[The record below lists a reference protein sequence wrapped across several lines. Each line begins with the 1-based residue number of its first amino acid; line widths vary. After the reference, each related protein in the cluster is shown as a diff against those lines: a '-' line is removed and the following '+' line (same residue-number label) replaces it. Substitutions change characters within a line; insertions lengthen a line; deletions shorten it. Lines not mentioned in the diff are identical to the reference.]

1 MFSRI
6 SLINER
12 IYAPYKL
19 AALVEVLAEQGI
31 PPEASLRDSGLDP
44 AQLYDASTLTSV
56 RQYAIVCHNAVSLC
70 CAPDTAFKVG
80 ARLHLSAYGMYG
92 YALMSCLSLRDFFR
106 LGVKYHHLATPALSI
121 DWKEDADRVIW
132 FFPDA
137 LISSPSRELKEFL
150 IEQQFSA
157 HVTHIRDV
165 TSPDCSPIKACFPY
179 RAPAHA
185 DRYPEY
191 LGCPCHFE
199 QEQCELVYDPSLLD
213 RKPQL
218 AHHITA
224 TLLQETCDRLIGQA
238 KASVGASGEVY
249 RLMMSTPGILPPME
263 SVASAMNMTSR
274 TLRRRLL
281 AEKTSF
287 VAILDDVRCSLA
299 LEYLKTTKMS
309 ADDIATLLG
318 FNDSAAFRRAL
329 KRWTGK
335 GLGELRGP
343 QPQEKHDMPGP
354 AAAAPSV
361 LAGDR
366 GH

>member
-1 MFSRI
+1 MLPRI

-12 IYAPYKL
+12 IYAPYKI

-31 PPEASLRDSGLDP
+31 PPEASLQGTGIDP
-44 AQLYDASTLTSV
+44 AQIYDASVLTSV
-56 RQYAIVCHNAVSLC
+56 RQYAIVCRNAVSLSC
-70 CAPDTAFKVG
+70 SPDTPFKVG

-121 DWKEDADRVIW
+121 DWMEYPDRVVW
-132 FFPDA
+132 LFPDA
-137 LISSPSRELKEFL
+137 LTSSPSRELKEFL

-157 HVTHIRDV
+157 HVTHIRDA
-165 TSPDCSPIKACFPY
+165 TGPDCSPIKACFPY
-179 RAPAHA
+179 PAPAHG
-185 DRYPEY
+185 DRYCEY
-191 LGCPCHFE
+191 LGCRCDFE
-199 QEQCELVYDPSLLD
+199 QEQCELVYDAAILN

-218 AHHITA
+218 AHHITSK
-224 TLLQETCDRLIGQA
+224 LLQETCDRLIGEA

-249 RLMMSTPGILPPME
+249 QIIMSMPGSLPSME
-263 SVASAMNMTSR
+263 TVASAMNMTTR

-299 LEYLKTTKMS
+299 LEYLRTTKMS

-318 FNDSAAFRRAL
+318 FNDSAAFRKAL

-335 GLGELRGP
+335 GLAELRG
-343 QPQEKHDMPGP
+343 QQCAYRH
-354 AAAAPSV
+354 
-361 LAGDR
+361 AGSGR
-366 GH
+366 SAELQ

>member
-12 IYAPYKL
+12 IYAPYKI

-31 PPEASLRDSGLDP
+31 APEASLRGSGIDP
-44 AQLYDASTLTSV
+44 AQIYDASALTSV
-56 RQYAIVCHNAVSLC
+56 RQYAMVCQNAVSLSC
-70 CAPDTAFKVG
+70 DPDTPFKVG

-121 DWKEDADRVIW
+121 DWMEYSDRVVW
-132 FFPDA
+132 LFPDA

-165 TSPDCSPIKACFPY
+165 TSPDCSPIEARFPY
-179 RAPAHA
+179 PAPAHA

-191 LGCPCHFE
+191 LGCPCHFD
-199 QEQCELVYDPSLLD
+199 QERCELVYDNAILD

-218 AHHITA
+218 AHNITA
-224 TLLQETCDRLIGQA
+224 ALLQETCDRLIGQA

-249 RLMMSTPGILPPME
+249 QIIMTSPGVLPSMDT
-263 SVASAMNMTSR
+263 VAGAMNMTSR

-299 LEYLKTTKMS
+299 LEYLKTTRLS
-309 ADDIATLLG
+309 ADDIATVLG

-335 GLGELRGP
+335 GLGELRRQQCAEKHEAGTGRAA
-343 QPQEKHDMPGP
+343 QPQ
-354 AAAAPSV
+354 
-361 LAGDR
+361 
-366 GH
+366 

>member
-31 PPEASLRDSGLDP
+31 APEASLRGSGIDA
-44 AQLYDASTLTSV
+44 AQIYDASVLTSV
-56 RQYAIVCHNAVSLC
+56 RQYAIVCRNAVSLSC
-70 CAPDTAFKVG
+70 DPATAFRVG
-80 ARLHLSAYGMYG
+80 ERLHLSAYGMYG

-121 DWKEDADRVIW
+121 DWVAYSDKVVW
-132 FFPDA
+132 LFPDA

-165 TSPDCSPIKACFPY
+165 TAPDCSPIKACFSYP
-179 RAPAHA
+179 APAHA
-185 DRYPEY
+185 HLYPEH
-191 LGCPCHFE
+191 LGCPCHFD
-199 QEQCELVYDPSLLD
+199 QEQCELVYDATLLD
-213 RKPQL
+213 QKPQL
-218 AHHITA
+218 AHNITA

-249 RLMMSTPGILPPME
+249 QIIMSTPGILPSME
-263 SVASAMNMTSR
+263 TVAGAMNMTSR

-287 VAILDDVRCSLA
+287 AAILDDVRCSLA
-299 LEYLKTTKMS
+299 LEYLKTTRLS

-329 KRWTGK
+329 KRWTGR
-335 GLGELRGP
+335 GLGEIRG
-343 QPQEKHDMPGP
+343 QQCSDKHI
-354 AAAAPSV
+354 AETRRSAEV
-361 LAGDR
+361 
-366 GH
+366 